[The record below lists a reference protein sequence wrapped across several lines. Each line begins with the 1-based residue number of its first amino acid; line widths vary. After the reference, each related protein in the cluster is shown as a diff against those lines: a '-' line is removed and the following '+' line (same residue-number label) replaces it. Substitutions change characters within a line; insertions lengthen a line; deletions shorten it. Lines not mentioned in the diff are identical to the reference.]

1 MELSDKTLTV
11 LKNYASI
18 NPNIVFSEGQNLKT
32 ISVARNVMS
41 QTSIEEIMPN
51 NFGIYDLNEFLSV
64 LALVDKPNLSFA
76 EHYVN
81 VGDSTGRSKIKYYY
95 TDRDMLTTPTK
106 DIIMPEADVT
116 FTLDIDTLS
125 KVKRAASVLGHSEI
139 SITPASGAVRLSVID
154 SKDATSN
161 AFSIDVEGTYDSETP
176 FNFIMN
182 VNNLKVVNEDF
193 TVRMSKKLIS
203 QFKSQQSEI
212 EYFIAL
218 EKTSKYG
225 A

>member
-95 TDRDMLTTPTK
+95 
-106 DIIMPEADVT
+106 
-116 FTLDIDTLS
+116 LS
-125 KVKRAASVLGHSEI
+125 
-139 SITPASGAVRLSVID
+139 
-154 SKDATSN
+154 
-161 AFSIDVEGTYDSETP
+161 
-176 FNFIMN
+176 
-182 VNNLKVVNEDF
+182 
-193 TVRMSKKLIS
+193 LIH
-203 QFKSQQSEI
+203 I
-212 EYFIAL
+212 
-218 EKTSKYG
+218 
-225 A
+225 

>member
-1 MELSDKTLTV
+1 
-11 LKNYASI
+11 
-18 NPNIVFSEGQNLKT
+18 
-32 ISVARNVMS
+32 
-41 QTSIEEIMPN
+41 
-51 NFGIYDLNEFLSV
+51 
-64 LALVDKPNLSFA
+64 
-76 EHYVN
+76 
-81 VGDSTGRSKIKYYY
+81 
-95 TDRDMLTTPTK
+95 
-106 DIIMPEADVT
+106 MPEADVT

-139 SITPASGAVRLSVID
+139 SITPASGAVRLSVVD

>member
-95 TDRDMLTTPTK
+95 TDKDMLTTPTK